1 MIRKAGMAAL
11 ACLVLTACPAARA
24 PTPATDNG
32 GVARGGRAP
41 AESFSDDERLVLSRV
56 AVTDGRIVRRTGL
69 APTDKDTDLAAMSII
84 GGDSANAMVVDGTL
98 DPFSFDARKKMLV
111 SAKELAARLPDAAPT
126 QLEKQALSRL
136 IDEELARVE
145 EERILPQSASALID
159 AMSGALV
166 SPVGGNEARD
176 AGDRAKRDVWLARRL
191 DEIGVTYK
199 DHPLPAQLRAE
210 LDDALDP
217 LEKKAAGYPAT
228 VAAVSRLRDQLEDTH
243 AQSPAPLT
251 TDGSEIVSVFRAHVD
266 PRPTTLPA
274 LNQEAEDLIAHLHTV
289 LHDREIKLTDA
300 AVRKLETRAGKLLL
314 ADGPCKLLAESGRVR
329 GMQTARERESVCRL
343 VSLLESTDA
352 NDEEAVLVAWLVM
365 RDVAAMSRWVIA
377 PAKSRPS
384 HPFSSTVEMADARRL
399 ERGVIARPAAAI
411 AAMKA
416 AALLFSGD
424 SFRAA
429 QNRARAWQKLG
440 DLPLDMIEPSLGERP
455 VPPPP
460 KTAAL
465 LPLQA
470 R

>member
-1 MIRKAGMAAL
+1 MTRRAGMAAL
-11 ACLVLTACPAARA
+11 ACLVLTACPA
-24 PTPATDNG
+24 
-32 GVARGGRAP
+32 VKAP
-41 AESFSDDERLVLSRV
+41 APASDDGGLRRGERATSESFSDDERLVLSRV

-69 APTDKDTDLAAMSII
+69 PPTDKDTDLAAMSII
-84 GGDSANAMVVDGTL
+84 RGDSANAMVVDGTL

-111 SAKELAARLPDAAPT
+111 SAKELATHLPDATPT
-126 QLEKQALSRL
+126 ELEKQALSRL

-145 EERILPQSASALID
+145 EERALPASASALID
-159 AMSGALV
+159 AMSGALA
-166 SPVGGNEARD
+166 SPAGNNERD
-176 AGDRAKRDVWLARRL
+176 ASDRGKRDAWLARRL

-199 DHPLPAQLRAE
+199 DQPLPAQLRAE

-243 AQSPAPLT
+243 AQSPPPIT
-251 TDGSEIVSVFRAHVD
+251 TDGSEVVSVFRAHVD
-266 PRPTTLPA
+266 ARPTTLPA
-274 LNQEAEDLIAHLHTV
+274 LNQEAADLVARLHTV

-314 ADGPCKLLAESGRVR
+314 ADGPCKLMAESGRVR
-329 GMQTARERESVCRL
+329 GMQTSRERESVCRL

-365 RDVAAMSRWVIA
+365 RDVAAMSRWVTA

-399 ERGVIARPAAAI
+399 ERGVISRPAAAI

-440 DLPLDMIEPSLGERP
+440 DLPLDMIEPNLGERP
-455 VPPPP
+455 VPPPA

-465 LPLQA
+465 PLES